1 MPRHRY
7 ITYLYYSVNMSTQ
20 KLLLLFTLVAV
31 MGGCSIWYMK
41 MILPQSTMSDDTTA
55 VVPAP
60 TVPETVKAEPEKTT
74 VKTSA
79 IAAPSTQSAS
89 AASTLDADIDAIS
102 ASANDTYDD
111 SALETQITSSEPT
124 LLSNVYAI

>member
-1 MPRHRY
+1 
-7 ITYLYYSVNMSTQ
+7 
-20 KLLLLFTLVAV
+20 
-31 MGGCSIWYMK
+31 
-41 MILPQSTMSDDTTA
+41 MSDDTTA

-60 TVPETVKAEPEKTT
+60 AVPENVKAEPEKTT

-79 IAAPSTQSAS
+79 TAAPSTQSAA
-89 AASTLDADIDAIS
+89 AASTLDVDIDAIS